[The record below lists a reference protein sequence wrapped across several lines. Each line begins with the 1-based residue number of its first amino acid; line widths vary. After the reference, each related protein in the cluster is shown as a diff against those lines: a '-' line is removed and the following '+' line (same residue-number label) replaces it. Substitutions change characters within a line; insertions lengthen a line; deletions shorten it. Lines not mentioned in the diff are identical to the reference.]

1 MSEQRI
7 GVVGAGTMGQGIAQV
22 VAASGFN
29 VRLYDVADEQ
39 LTRAKGAIDKGLE
52 KLVAKE
58 KMTAEGKQE
67 ALARLSTTTAL
78 DALSDCSVII
88 EAAPEQPALKEKL
101 FRDLSHLSSDAIL
114 ASNTSSL
121 SLTRLAAVCER
132 PERVVGMHFFNPVPV
147 LKLVE
152 VIRAEQTSDATV
164 ERIEALARLSTT
176 TALDALSDCSVII
189 EAAPEQPAL
198 KEKLFRDLSHLSSDA
213 ILASNTSSLSLTRLA
228 AVCERPERGV
238 GMHFFNPVPVL
249 KLVEVIRAEQT
260 SDATVERIEA
270 LAKALGKTAVP
281 VGDAPG
287 FAVNRLL
294 VPMINEAAFIVQEGT
309 ATPEAIDEAMKLGAA
324 HPMGPLALADL
335 IGLDVCLAIMDVL
348 QEGFGDPKYRP
359 CPLLKRMVA
368 AGYLGRKSGRGFY
381 IYE

>member
-1 MSEQRI
+1 MTQQAI

-22 VAASGFN
+22 LVASGFP
-29 VRLYDVADEQ
+29 VQLYDVADDQ
-39 LTRAKGAIDKGLE
+39 LGRAQAAIDKGLS

-58 KMTAEGKQE
+58 KLGEAQKGEAMARLELTTSLE
-67 ALARLSTTTAL
+67 ALRG
-78 DALSDCSVII
+78 CEVIV

-101 FRDLSHLSSDAIL
+101 FRDLSRLTHDAIL

-164 ERIEALARLSTT
+164 VRIEELAR
-176 TALDALSDCSVII
+176 
-189 EAAPEQPAL
+189 
-198 KEKLFRDLSHLSSDA
+198 
-213 ILASNTSSLSLTRLA
+213 
-228 AVCERPERGV
+228 
-238 GMHFFNPVPVL
+238 
-249 KLVEVIRAEQT
+249 
-260 SDATVERIEA
+260 
-270 LAKALGKTAVP
+270 ALGKTP
-281 VGDAPG
+281 VAIADSPG

-294 VPMINEAAFIVQEGT
+294 VPMINEAAFLLQEG
-309 ATPEAIDEAMKLGAA
+309 AASAEDIDQSMQLGAA

-335 IGLDVCLAIMDVL
+335 IGLDVCLAIMEVL

-359 CPLLKRMVA
+359 CPLLRRMVA
-368 AGYLGRKSGRGFY
+368 AGYLGRKAGRGFHVY
-381 IYE
+381 Q

>member
-1 MSEQRI
+1 MSQQPI

-22 VAASGFN
+22 LVTSGFT
-29 VRLYDVADEQ
+29 VKLYDVADEQ
-39 LTRAKGAIDKGLE
+39 LERAHGAIDKGLG

-58 KMTAEGKQE
+58 KLAEADKDA
-67 ALARLSTTTAL
+67 ALSRLDTTTAL
-78 DALSDCSVII
+78 DALRDCEVII

-101 FRDLSHLSSDAIL
+101 FRDLSRLSHDAIL

-164 ERIEALARLSTT
+164 ARIE
-176 TALDALSDCSVII
+176 
-189 EAAPEQPAL
+189 
-198 KEKLFRDLSHLSSDA
+198 
-213 ILASNTSSLSLTRLA
+213 RLA
-228 AVCERPERGV
+228 A
-238 GMHFFNPVPVL
+238 
-249 KLVEVIRAEQT
+249 
-260 SDATVERIEA
+260 D
-270 LAKALGKTAVP
+270 LGKTAVP
-281 VGDAPG
+281 VGDSPG

-294 VPMINEAAFIVQEGT
+294 VPMINEAAFLVQEGA
-309 ATPEAIDEAMKLGAA
+309 ATPEAVDEAMKLGAA

-335 IGLDVCLAIMDVL
+335 IGLDVCLAIMEVL

-359 CPLLKRMVA
+359 CPLLKRMVD
-368 AGYLGRKSGRGFY
+368 AGYLGRKSGRGFHVY
-381 IYE
+381 S

>member
-1 MSEQRI
+1 MSDQPI

-22 VAASGFN
+22 AIASGFN

-39 LTRAKGAIDKGLE
+39 LGRAEANIAKGLG
-52 KLVAKE
+52 KLVAKDKLSE
-58 KMTAEGKQE
+58 SDKDA
-67 ALARLSTTTAL
+67 ALGRLSTTSTL
-78 DALSDCSVII
+78 GDLSDCAVII
-88 EAAPEQPALKEKL
+88 EAAPEQPELKEKL
-101 FRDLSHLSSDAIL
+101 FRDLSQLSSDAIL

-152 VIRAEQTSDATV
+152 VIRAEQTADATV
-164 ERIEALARLSTT
+164 KRIEQLA
-176 TALDALSDCSVII
+176 
-189 EAAPEQPAL
+189 E
-198 KEKLFRDLSHLSSDA
+198 
-213 ILASNTSSLSLTRLA
+213 
-228 AVCERPERGV
+228 
-238 GMHFFNPVPVL
+238 
-249 KLVEVIRAEQT
+249 
-260 SDATVERIEA
+260 
-270 LAKALGKTAVP
+270 ALGKTAVP

-309 ATPEAIDEAMKLGAA
+309 ATAEAVDDAMKLGAA

-335 IGLDVCLAIMDVL
+335 IGLDVCLAIMEVL

-368 AGYLGRKSGRGFY
+368 AGYLGRKAGRGFY
-381 IYE
+381 SYD

>member
-1 MSEQRI
+1 MRAARRSQTAPVRGTAMSEQRI

-39 LTRAKGAIDKGLE
+39 LTRAKNAIDKGLE

-88 EAAPEQPALKEKL
+88 EAAPEQSALKEKL

-164 ERIEALARLSTT
+164 ERIEALT
-176 TALDALSDCSVII
+176 
-189 EAAPEQPAL
+189 
-198 KEKLFRDLSHLSSDA
+198 
-213 ILASNTSSLSLTRLA
+213 
-228 AVCERPERGV
+228 
-238 GMHFFNPVPVL
+238 
-249 KLVEVIRAEQT
+249 
-260 SDATVERIEA
+260 
-270 LAKALGKTAVP
+270 KALGKTAVP

-309 ATPEAIDEAMKLGAA
+309 ATPEAIDDAMKLGAA

-335 IGLDVCLAIMDVL
+335 IGLDVCLAIMEVL

>member
-1 MSEQRI
+1 MSQQTI

-22 VAASGFN
+22 LITGGFP
-29 VRLYDVADEQ
+29 VQLYDVADDQ
-39 LTRAKGAIDKGLE
+39 LSRAQTAIDKGLSKLVVKE
-52 KLVAKE
+52 KLGEAE
-58 KMTAEGKQE
+58 KGEAMARLELTTSLE
-67 ALARLSTTTAL
+67 ALR
-78 DALSDCSVII
+78 DCEVII

-101 FRDLSHLSSDAIL
+101 FRDLSRLTHDAIL

-152 VIRAEQTSDATV
+152 VIRAEQTSDATAQ
-164 ERIEALARLSTT
+164 RIE
-176 TALDALSDCSVII
+176 
-189 EAAPEQPAL
+189 E
-198 KEKLFRDLSHLSSDA
+198 
-213 ILASNTSSLSLTRLA
+213 
-228 AVCERPERGV
+228 
-238 GMHFFNPVPVL
+238 
-249 KLVEVIRAEQT
+249 
-260 SDATVERIEA
+260 
-270 LAKALGKTAVP
+270 LAKQLGKTP
-281 VGDAPG
+281 VAIADSPG

-294 VPMINEAAFIVQEGT
+294 VPMINEAAFLLQEG
-309 ATPEAIDEAMKLGAA
+309 AGSAEDIDQSMKLGAA

-335 IGLDVCLAIMDVL
+335 IGLDVCLAIMEVL

-368 AGYLGRKSGRGFY
+368 AGYLGRKSGRGFH

>member
-39 LTRAKGAIDKGLE
+39 LTRAKNAIDKGLE

-88 EAAPEQPALKEKL
+88 EAAPEQSALKEKL

-164 ERIEALARLSTT
+164 ERIEALT
-176 TALDALSDCSVII
+176 
-189 EAAPEQPAL
+189 
-198 KEKLFRDLSHLSSDA
+198 
-213 ILASNTSSLSLTRLA
+213 
-228 AVCERPERGV
+228 
-238 GMHFFNPVPVL
+238 
-249 KLVEVIRAEQT
+249 
-260 SDATVERIEA
+260 
-270 LAKALGKTAVP
+270 KALGKTAVP

-309 ATPEAIDEAMKLGAA
+309 ATPEAIDDAMKLGAA

-335 IGLDVCLAIMDVL
+335 IGLDVCLAIMEVL

>member
-1 MSEQRI
+1 MNDQQI

-22 VAASGFN
+22 AAASGFQ
-29 VRLYDVADEQ
+29 VHLYDVAEEQ
-39 LTRAKGAIDKGLE
+39 LSRAEAGIEKGLG
-52 KLVAKE
+52 KLVAKQKLSE
-58 KMTAEGKQE
+58 TDNDA
-67 ALARLSTTTAL
+67 ALARLSTTTSL
-78 DALSDCSVII
+78 DALSDCTVII

-101 FRDLSHLSSDAIL
+101 FRDLSHLSNDAIL

-121 SLTRLAAVCER
+121 SLTHLAAVCER

-164 ERIEALARLSTT
+164 ERIE
-176 TALDALSDCSVII
+176 
-189 EAAPEQPAL
+189 Q
-198 KEKLFRDLSHLSSDA
+198 
-213 ILASNTSSLSLTRLA
+213 
-228 AVCERPERGV
+228 
-238 GMHFFNPVPVL
+238 
-249 KLVEVIRAEQT
+249 
-260 SDATVERIEA
+260 

-309 ATPEAIDEAMKLGAA
+309 ATPEAVDEAMKLGAA

-335 IGLDVCLAIMDVL
+335 IGLDVCLAIMEVL

-359 CPLLKRMVA
+359 CPLLKRMVS

-381 IYE
+381 VYE

>member
-39 LTRAKGAIDKGLE
+39 LTRAKNAIDKGLE

-164 ERIEALARLSTT
+164 ERIEALT
-176 TALDALSDCSVII
+176 
-189 EAAPEQPAL
+189 
-198 KEKLFRDLSHLSSDA
+198 
-213 ILASNTSSLSLTRLA
+213 
-228 AVCERPERGV
+228 
-238 GMHFFNPVPVL
+238 
-249 KLVEVIRAEQT
+249 
-260 SDATVERIEA
+260 
-270 LAKALGKTAVP
+270 KALGKTAVP

-309 ATPEAIDEAMKLGAA
+309 ATPEAIDDAMKLGAA

-335 IGLDVCLAIMDVL
+335 IGLDVCLAIMEVL

>member
-1 MSEQRI
+1 MSEQPI

-22 VAASGFN
+22 LVQSGFA
-29 VRLYDVADEQ
+29 VQLYDVADEQ
-39 LTRAKGAIDKGLE
+39 LERARGAIDKGLG

-58 KMTAEGKQE
+58 KLSE
-67 ALARLSTTTAL
+67 ADKADAMARLATSTAL
-78 DALSDCSVII
+78 DALRDCEVII

-101 FRDLSHLSSDAIL
+101 FRDLSRLTHDAIL

-164 ERIEALARLSTT
+164 ARIEEL
-176 TALDALSDCSVII
+176 TAS
-189 EAAPEQPAL
+189 
-198 KEKLFRDLSHLSSDA
+198 
-213 ILASNTSSLSLTRLA
+213 
-228 AVCERPERGV
+228 
-238 GMHFFNPVPVL
+238 
-249 KLVEVIRAEQT
+249 
-260 SDATVERIEA
+260 
-270 LAKALGKTAVP
+270 LGKTAVAIA
-281 VGDAPG
+281 DSPG

-294 VPMINEAAFIVQEGT
+294 VPMINEAAFLLQEGV
-309 ATPEAIDEAMKLGAA
+309 ASAADIDESMKLGAA

-335 IGLDVCLAIMDVL
+335 IGLDVCLSIMEVL

-359 CPLLKRMVA
+359 CPLLRRMVA
-368 AGYLGRKSGRGFY
+368 AGYLGRKSGRGFHVY
-381 IYE
+381 G

>member
-1 MSEQRI
+1 MSQQAI

-22 VAASGFN
+22 LVQSGFS
-29 VRLYDVADEQ
+29 VRLYDVAEEQ
-39 LTRAKGAIDKGLE
+39 LQRARGGIDKGLG

-58 KMTAEGKQE
+58 KLAAADQQE
-67 ALARLSTTTAL
+67 AMARLDTTTAL
-78 DALSDCSVII
+78 DALRDCEVII

-101 FRDLSHLSSDAIL
+101 FRDLSRLSHEAIL

-164 ERIEALARLSTT
+164 ARIEALT
-176 TALDALSDCSVII
+176 
-189 EAAPEQPAL
+189 Q
-198 KEKLFRDLSHLSSDA
+198 
-213 ILASNTSSLSLTRLA
+213 
-228 AVCERPERGV
+228 
-238 GMHFFNPVPVL
+238 
-249 KLVEVIRAEQT
+249 
-260 SDATVERIEA
+260 
-270 LAKALGKTAVP
+270 ALGKTAVAI
-281 VGDAPG
+281 GDSPG

-294 VPMINEAAFIVQEGT
+294 VPMINEAAFLLQEGV
-309 ATPEAIDEAMKLGAA
+309 ASAADIDASMKLGAA

-335 IGLDVCLAIMDVL
+335 IGLDVCLSIMEVL

-368 AGYLGRKSGRGFY
+368 AGYLGRKSGRGFHAY
-381 IYE
+381 

>member
-1 MSEQRI
+1 MSEQPI

-22 VAASGFN
+22 LVQSGFA
-29 VRLYDVADEQ
+29 VQLYDVADEQ
-39 LTRAKGAIDKGLE
+39 LERARGAIDKGLG

-58 KMTAEGKQE
+58 KLSE
-67 ALARLSTTTAL
+67 ADKADAMARLATSTAL
-78 DALSDCSVII
+78 DALRDCEVII

-101 FRDLSHLSSDAIL
+101 FRDLSRLTHDAIL

-164 ERIEALARLSTT
+164 ARIEEL
-176 TALDALSDCSVII
+176 TAS
-189 EAAPEQPAL
+189 
-198 KEKLFRDLSHLSSDA
+198 
-213 ILASNTSSLSLTRLA
+213 
-228 AVCERPERGV
+228 
-238 GMHFFNPVPVL
+238 
-249 KLVEVIRAEQT
+249 
-260 SDATVERIEA
+260 
-270 LAKALGKTAVP
+270 LGKTAVAIA
-281 VGDAPG
+281 DSPG

-294 VPMINEAAFIVQEGT
+294 VPMINEAAFLLQEGV
-309 ATPEAIDEAMKLGAA
+309 ASAADIDESMKLGAA

-335 IGLDVCLAIMDVL
+335 IGLDVCLSIMEVL

-368 AGYLGRKSGRGFY
+368 AGYLGRKTGRGFHV
-381 IYE
+381 YE

>member
-1 MSEQRI
+1 MSQQAI

-22 VAASGFN
+22 LAASGFP
-29 VRLYDVADEQ
+29 VQLYDVADEQ
-39 LTRAKGAIDKGLE
+39 LARARSAIDKGLG

-58 KMTAEGKQE
+58 KLSEVEQRA
-67 ALARLSTTTAL
+67 ALERLATTTAL
-78 DALSDCSVII
+78 DALRDCAVII

-101 FRDLSHLSSDAIL
+101 FGDLSRLTHEAIL

-164 ERIEALARLSTT
+164 ARIE
-176 TALDALSDCSVII
+176 
-189 EAAPEQPAL
+189 E
-198 KEKLFRDLSHLSSDA
+198 
-213 ILASNTSSLSLTRLA
+213 
-228 AVCERPERGV
+228 
-238 GMHFFNPVPVL
+238 
-249 KLVEVIRAEQT
+249 
-260 SDATVERIEA
+260 
-270 LAKALGKTAVP
+270 LAKALGKTP
-281 VGDAPG
+281 VAIADSPG

-294 VPMINEAAFIVQEGT
+294 VPMINEAAFLLQEGA
-309 ATPEAIDEAMKLGAA
+309 ATPQAIDEAMKLGAA

-335 IGLDVCLAIMDVL
+335 IGLDVCLAIMEVL

-368 AGYLGRKSGRGFY
+368 AGYLGRKSGRGFHV
-381 IYE
+381 YE

>member
-1 MSEQRI
+1 MNERLI

-22 VAASGFN
+22 VVASGFT

-39 LTRAKGAIDKGLE
+39 LTRAQAAIDKGLG
-52 KLVAKE
+52 KLVTKE
-58 KMTAEGKQE
+58 AISETDQRD

-78 DALSDCSVII
+78 EALSDCSIII

-101 FRDLSHLSSDAIL
+101 FRDLSHLSHDAIL

-152 VIRAEQTSDATV
+152 VIRAEQTSDT
-164 ERIEALARLSTT
+164 
-176 TALDALSDCSVII
+176 
-189 EAAPEQPAL
+189 
-198 KEKLFRDLSHLSSDA
+198 
-213 ILASNTSSLSLTRLA
+213 
-228 AVCERPERGV
+228 
-238 GMHFFNPVPVL
+238 
-249 KLVEVIRAEQT
+249 
-260 SDATVERIEA
+260 TVERIEA

-281 VGDAPG
+281 IGDAPG

-335 IGLDVCLAIMDVL
+335 IGLDVCLAIMNVL
-348 QEGFGDPKYRP
+348 QEGFGDSKYRP

-368 AGYLGRKSGRGFY
+368 AGYLGRKSGRGFH

>member
-1 MSEQRI
+1 MIEQRI

-39 LTRAKGAIDKGLE
+39 LTRAKNAIDKGLE

-58 KMTAEGKQE
+58 KMTAEDKQE

-164 ERIEALARLSTT
+164 ERIEALT
-176 TALDALSDCSVII
+176 
-189 EAAPEQPAL
+189 
-198 KEKLFRDLSHLSSDA
+198 
-213 ILASNTSSLSLTRLA
+213 
-228 AVCERPERGV
+228 
-238 GMHFFNPVPVL
+238 
-249 KLVEVIRAEQT
+249 
-260 SDATVERIEA
+260 
-270 LAKALGKTAVP
+270 KALGKTAVP

-309 ATPEAIDEAMKLGAA
+309 ATPEAIDDAMKLGAA

-335 IGLDVCLAIMDVL
+335 IGLDVCLAIMEVL

>member
-164 ERIEALARLSTT
+164 ERIEALT
-176 TALDALSDCSVII
+176 
-189 EAAPEQPAL
+189 
-198 KEKLFRDLSHLSSDA
+198 
-213 ILASNTSSLSLTRLA
+213 
-228 AVCERPERGV
+228 
-238 GMHFFNPVPVL
+238 
-249 KLVEVIRAEQT
+249 
-260 SDATVERIEA
+260 
-270 LAKALGKTAVP
+270 KALGKTAVP

>member
-1 MSEQRI
+1 MSQQTI

-22 VAASGFN
+22 LITGGFP
-29 VRLYDVADEQ
+29 VQLYDVANDQ
-39 LTRAKGAIDKGLE
+39 LGRAQAAIDKGLD

-58 KMTAEGKQE
+58 KLGEAEKGEAMARLELTTSLE
-67 ALARLSTTTAL
+67 ALRG
-78 DALSDCSVII
+78 CEVII

-101 FRDLSHLSSDAIL
+101 FRDLSRLTHDAIL

-152 VIRAEQTSDATV
+152 VIRAEQTSDATAV
-164 ERIEALARLSTT
+164 RIEELAR
-176 TALDALSDCSVII
+176 
-189 EAAPEQPAL
+189 Q
-198 KEKLFRDLSHLSSDA
+198 
-213 ILASNTSSLSLTRLA
+213 
-228 AVCERPERGV
+228 
-238 GMHFFNPVPVL
+238 
-249 KLVEVIRAEQT
+249 
-260 SDATVERIEA
+260 
-270 LAKALGKTAVP
+270 LGKTP
-281 VGDAPG
+281 VAIADSPG

-294 VPMINEAAFIVQEGT
+294 VPMINEAAFLLQEG
-309 ATPEAIDEAMKLGAA
+309 AGSAEDIDQSMKLGAA

-335 IGLDVCLAIMDVL
+335 IGLDVCLAIMEVL

-368 AGYLGRKSGRGFY
+368 AGYLGRKSGRGFHS
-381 IYE
+381 YE

>member
-1 MSEQRI
+1 MSDKLI

-22 VAASGFN
+22 VATSGFN
-29 VRLYDVADEQ
+29 VRLYDVAEPQ
-39 LTRAKGAIDKGLE
+39 LSRAEANIDKGLG

-58 KMTAEGKQE
+58 KLSEADKTA
-67 ALARLSTTTAL
+67 ALARLSTTTTL
-78 DALSDCSVII
+78 DDLGACEII
-88 EAAPEQPALKEKL
+88 LEAAPEQPELKETL
-101 FRDLSHLSSDAIL
+101 FRDLSRLSSDAIL

-121 SLTRLAAVCER
+121 SLTRLAAVCEH

-164 ERIEALARLSTT
+164 AEIET
-176 TALDALSDCSVII
+176 
-189 EAAPEQPAL
+189 
-198 KEKLFRDLSHLSSDA
+198 
-213 ILASNTSSLSLTRLA
+213 
-228 AVCERPERGV
+228 
-238 GMHFFNPVPVL
+238 
-249 KLVEVIRAEQT
+249 
-260 SDATVERIEA
+260 

-281 VGDAPG
+281 IGDAPG

-324 HPMGPLALADL
+324 HPLGPLALADL

-381 IYE
+381 HYD

>member
-1 MSEQRI
+1 MSDQPI

-22 VAASGFN
+22 AIASGFS
-29 VRLYDVADEQ
+29 VCLYDVADEQ
-39 LTRAKGAIDKGLE
+39 LGRAEANIAKGLG
-52 KLVAKE
+52 KLVAKD
-58 KMTAEGKQE
+58 KLSE
-67 ALARLSTTTAL
+67 ADKDAALKRLSTTTTL
-78 DALSDCSVII
+78 GALSDCEVII
-88 EAAPEQPALKEKL
+88 EAAPEQPDLKEKL
-101 FRDLSHLSSDAIL
+101 FRDLSQLSRDAIL

-152 VIRAEQTSDATV
+152 VIRAEQTADATV
-164 ERIEALARLSTT
+164 ARIEQLA
-176 TALDALSDCSVII
+176 
-189 EAAPEQPAL
+189 E
-198 KEKLFRDLSHLSSDA
+198 
-213 ILASNTSSLSLTRLA
+213 
-228 AVCERPERGV
+228 
-238 GMHFFNPVPVL
+238 
-249 KLVEVIRAEQT
+249 
-260 SDATVERIEA
+260 
-270 LAKALGKTAVP
+270 ALGKTAVP

-309 ATPEAIDEAMKLGAA
+309 ATAEAVDDAMKLGAA

-381 IYE
+381 VYE

>member
-1 MSEQRI
+1 MSEQAI

-22 VAASGFN
+22 LAQSGFS
-29 VRLYDVADEQ
+29 VRLYDVAEEQ
-39 LTRAKGAIDKGLE
+39 LQRARGAIDKGLG

-58 KMTAEGKQE
+58 KLAAADQQE
-67 ALARLSTTTAL
+67 TMARLDTTTAL
-78 DALSDCSVII
+78 DALRDCEVII

-101 FRDLSHLSSDAIL
+101 FRDLSRLSHEAIL

-164 ERIEALARLSTT
+164 ARIEALT
-176 TALDALSDCSVII
+176 
-189 EAAPEQPAL
+189 Q
-198 KEKLFRDLSHLSSDA
+198 
-213 ILASNTSSLSLTRLA
+213 
-228 AVCERPERGV
+228 
-238 GMHFFNPVPVL
+238 
-249 KLVEVIRAEQT
+249 
-260 SDATVERIEA
+260 
-270 LAKALGKTAVP
+270 ALGKTAVAI
-281 VGDAPG
+281 GDSPG

-294 VPMINEAAFIVQEGT
+294 VPMINEAAFLLQEGV
-309 ATPEAIDEAMKLGAA
+309 ASAADIDASMKLGAA

-335 IGLDVCLAIMDVL
+335 IGLDVCLSIMEVL

-368 AGYLGRKSGRGFY
+368 AGYLGRKSGRGFHAY
-381 IYE
+381 

>member
-29 VRLYDVADEQ
+29 VQLYDVADEQ
-39 LTRAKGAIDKGLE
+39 LTRAKNAIDKGLE

-164 ERIEALARLSTT
+164 ERIEALT
-176 TALDALSDCSVII
+176 
-189 EAAPEQPAL
+189 
-198 KEKLFRDLSHLSSDA
+198 
-213 ILASNTSSLSLTRLA
+213 
-228 AVCERPERGV
+228 
-238 GMHFFNPVPVL
+238 
-249 KLVEVIRAEQT
+249 
-260 SDATVERIEA
+260 
-270 LAKALGKTAVP
+270 KALGKTAVP

-309 ATPEAIDEAMKLGAA
+309 ATPEAIDDAMKLGAA

-335 IGLDVCLAIMDVL
+335 IGLDVCLAIMEVL

>member
-164 ERIEALARLSTT
+164 ERIEALT
-176 TALDALSDCSVII
+176 
-189 EAAPEQPAL
+189 
-198 KEKLFRDLSHLSSDA
+198 
-213 ILASNTSSLSLTRLA
+213 
-228 AVCERPERGV
+228 
-238 GMHFFNPVPVL
+238 
-249 KLVEVIRAEQT
+249 
-260 SDATVERIEA
+260 
-270 LAKALGKTAVP
+270 KALGKTAVP

-309 ATPEAIDEAMKLGAA
+309 ATPEAIDDAMKLGAA

-335 IGLDVCLAIMDVL
+335 IGLDVCLAIMEVL